1 MEWNRKYN
9 YPTSTRALFNGK
21 RHYQVNNERLPS
33 VTSIL
38 SATMPLEKR
47 EGLKRWENKVGKKQ
61 AQIIKKEAGTR
72 GTSLHEIL
80 EKWIKGKLNLDL
92 LGDNTREKMM
102 ADEIIENGLKN
113 KLNVIWGCEETLYF
127 PEKYAGAADLIAGD
141 YEGKSCIID
150 FKNASK
156 PRQDHWND
164 EYYLQLSGYIAAH
177 NEVYRTSI
185 NQGIILL
192 CTKDFFFQK
201 FIIEGDR
208 LKEYENKFFE
218 RVEQY
223 YSQKN
228 N

>member
-47 EGLKRWENKVGKKQ
+47 EGLKRWENKIGKEK
-61 AQIIKKEAGTR
+61 AAIIKKESGIR
-72 GTSLHEIL
+72 GALLHEIL

-156 PRQDHWND
+156 PRQDHLND

-192 CTKDFFFQK
+192 CTKDNYFQR

>member
-38 SATMPLEKR
+38 SATMTLEKR

-61 AQIIKKEAGTR
+61 AQIIKQEAGNR
-72 GTSLHEIL
+72 GVSLHEIL

-127 PEKYAGAADLIAGD
+127 PKKYAGAADLIAGD

-192 CTKDFFFQK
+192 CTKNNFFQR

-223 YSQKN
+223 YSQKK
-228 N
+228 

>member
-80 EKWIKGKLNLDL
+80 EKWVKGKLNLDL
-92 LGDNTREKMM
+92 LGYNTREKLM

-127 PEKYAGAADLIAGD
+127 PEKYAGAADVIAGD

-192 CTKDFFFQK
+192 CTKNNFFQR

-223 YSQKN
+223 YSQKK
-228 N
+228 

>member
-9 YPTSTRALFNGK
+9 YPASTRALFNGK

-92 LGDNTREKMM
+92 LGNNTREKLM

-127 PEKYAGAADLIAGD
+127 PEKYAGAADLIAGN

-164 EYYLQLSGYIAAH
+164 EYYLQLSAYIAAH

-185 NQGIILL
+185 TQGIILL
-192 CTKDFFFQK
+192 CTKDFFFQR

-218 RVEQY
+218 RVDQY
-223 YSQKN
+223 YSQKK
-228 N
+228 

>member
-1 MEWNRKYN
+1 MAKSNIFK
-9 YPTSTRALFNGK
+9 PIDSKVDFI
-21 RHYQVNNERLPS
+21 QVE
-33 VTSIL
+33 
-38 SATMPLEKR
+38 
-47 EGLKRWENKVGKKQ
+47 
-61 AQIIKKEAGTR
+61 
-72 GTSLHEIL
+72 HEML

-150 FKNASK
+150 FKNSSK

-164 EYYLQLSGYIAAH
+164 DYYLQLSLYIAAH
-177 NEVYRTSI
+177 NEVYKTSI
-185 NQGIILL
+185 DKGIILL
-192 CTKDFFFQK
+192 CTKDIFFQR
-201 FIIEGDR
+201 FIIEGER
-208 LKEYENKFFE
+208 LKEYTNEAFK
-218 RVEQY
+218 RVKQY

>member
-61 AQIIKKEAGTR
+61 AQIIKKEAGNR
-72 GTSLHEIL
+72 GTLLHEML

-164 EYYLQLSGYIAAH
+164 DFYLQLSAYIAAH

>member
-1 MEWNRKYN
+1 MEWNKKYN
-9 YPTSTRALFNGK
+9 YPKSTRAILNGK
-21 RHYQVNNERLPS
+21 RHYDVNNEKLPS
-33 VTSIL
+33 VTTIL
-38 SATMPLEKR
+38 SATMPLEKKER
-47 EGLKRWENKVGKKQ
+47 LKHWRNQLGHKQ
-61 AQIIKKEAGTR
+61 ADMIKMEAGIR
-72 GTSLHEIL
+72 GTKVHEIL
-80 EKWIKGKLNLDL
+80 EKFLLGKLNLDL

-150 FKNASK
+150 FKNSSK

-164 EYYLQLSGYIAAH
+164 DYYLQLSGYIAAH

-192 CTKDFFFQK
+192 CTKDNYFQR

-223 YSQKN
+223 YSQKK
-228 N
+228 

>member
-38 SATMPLEKR
+38 SATMTLEKR

-61 AQIIKKEAGTR
+61 AQIIKQEAGNR
-72 GTSLHEIL
+72 GVSLHEIL

-102 ADEIIENGLKN
+102 ADKIIENGLKN

-127 PEKYAGAADLIAGD
+127 PEKYAGTADLIVGD

-164 EYYLQLSGYIAAH
+164 DFYLQLSAYIAAH

>member
-1 MEWNRKYN
+1 MEWNKKYN

-47 EGLKRWENKVGKKQ
+47 EGLKRWENKVGKVQ
-61 AQIIKKEAGTR
+61 AEIIKKESGKR
-72 GTSLHEIL
+72 GSVMHEIL
-80 EKWIKGKLNLDL
+80 EKFIKGQLNLDL
-92 LGDNTREKMM
+92 LGDNSREKLM

-164 EYYLQLSGYIAAH
+164 DFYLQLSAYIAAH

-223 YSQKN
+223 YSQKK
-228 N
+228 

>member
-1 MEWNRKYN
+1 MKWNKKYN
-9 YPTSTRALFNGK
+9 YPSSTRALFNGK

-61 AQIIKKEAGTR
+61 AQIIKKEAGNR
-72 GTSLHEIL
+72 GTLLHEML

-92 LGDNTREKMM
+92 LGHNTREKLM

-113 KLNVIWGCEETLYF
+113 KLNIIWGSEETLYF
-127 PEKYAGAADLIAGD
+127 PGKYAGAADLIAGD

-150 FKNASK
+150 FKNSNK
-156 PRQDHWND
+156 PRQDSWND
-164 EYYLQLSGYIAAH
+164 EFYMQLGAYIAAH
-177 NEVYRTSI
+177 NEVYNTSI
-185 NQGIILL
+185 DRGIILL
-192 CTKDFFFQK
+192 CTKDNFFQK
-201 FIIEGDR
+201 FIIEGER
-208 LKEYENKFFE
+208 LKEYQNKFFE

-223 YSQKN
+223 YSQKKN
-228 N
+228 

>member
-1 MEWNRKYN
+1 MEWNKKFI

-38 SATMPLEKR
+38 SATMTLEKR

-61 AQIIKKEAGTR
+61 AQIIKQEAGNR
-72 GTSLHEIL
+72 GVSLHEIL

-102 ADEIIENGLKN
+102 ADRIIENGLKN

-164 EYYLQLSGYIAAH
+164 DYYLQLSGYIAAH

-192 CTKDFFFQK
+192 CTKDNYFQR

-223 YSQKN
+223 YSQKK
-228 N
+228 